1 MPVQFLA
8 CLFVTASFGS
18 VDFSEKSPS
27 VASSVW
33 DFYSLVDDIG
43 LASPKRLAGR

>member
-1 MPVQFLA
+1 MPVQSLA
-8 CLFVTASFGS
+8 CLFITASFGS
-18 VDFSEKSPS
+18 IDFSEKLPS

-43 LASPKRLAGR
+43 LASPKRLVDR